1 MVSFI
6 ALTIKMIMQVVYIMG
21 MWSVLADR
29 KFIEM
34 RCSICSNERKCL
46 TFKLHFCLTSGFMT
60 L

>member
-34 RCSICSNERKCL
+34 GCSWQYQRYVL
-46 TFKLHFCLTSGFMT
+46 TKENF
-60 L
+60 

>member
-6 ALTIKMIMQVVYIMG
+6 VLTIKMIMQVVYIMG

-34 RCSICSNERKCL
+34 RCSLQDQIYVLRKENV
-46 TFKLHFCLTSGFMT
+46 
-60 L
+60 